1 MGKRKQKRGSK
12 EGRCGR
18 RRVREWREWAQ
29 SQGVLVAS
37 RSLKDKEADSPSC
50 LQKANQPSQH
60 LAFSP
65 VRPVLDPEPTEL
77 CEQRVRDK
85 GPRCLSP
92 PQERCG
98 APVSTLATEGG
109 QKHKPQDKGFQLD
122 FLDIS

>member
-18 RRVREWREWAQ
+18 RRVRERREWAQ

-50 LQKANQPSQH
+50 LQKADQPSQH

-85 GPRCLSP
+85 DPGCLSP
-92 PQERCG
+92 PLTWLLFQHWLLRG
-98 APVSTLATEGG
+98 
-109 QKHKPQDKGFQLD
+109 DKS
-122 FLDIS
+122 ISLRIRDSS